1 MVRLMIN
8 QRYIFVA
15 MVVISFLFQMTG
27 GAAEHSKME
36 LIVVTSDGEGF
47 AERGSGRS
55 YIPFGTNYY
64 DPHTGWATKSSAKCT
79 EPM

>member
-1 MVRLMIN
+1 
-8 QRYIFVA
+8 

-27 GAAEHSKME
+27 GAAERSKME

-47 AERGSGRS
+47 AERDSGRS

-64 DPHTGWATKSSAKCT
+64 APHTGWATKRAVKCT